1 MIISKRVFN
10 ILEILGIVSESK
22 ESFIFYA
29 RRNYANAITHK

>member
-1 MIISKRVFN
+1 MIISKRV
-10 ILEILGIVSESK
+10 ILESLGIVSESK

>member
-1 MIISKRVFN
+1 MIISKRV
-10 ILEILGIVSESK
+10 IVSESK